1 MQLCQYHFSSITEK
15 LVRTASLYIII
26 TPYLCLCVVVEEDYS
41 YPSDELVIS
50 YSEGDSPVPKCL
62 TFAIL
67 EDEIL
72 EGDHEFTVR
81 ISHVEPNWALGSP
94 SVATVTIIDNG

>member
-1 MQLCQYHFSSITEK
+1 MG
-15 LVRTASLYIII
+15 
-26 TPYLCLCVVVEEDYS
+26 EDYS
-41 YPSDELVIS
+41 HPGNELVIS

-62 TFAIL
+62 TFAIM

-72 EGDHEFTVR
+72 EEDHEFTVS
-81 ISHVEPNWALGSP
+81 ISYVEPNWALGSP